1 MGRPSTVK
9 FRQDRDAWVTTI
21 GGKYV
26 TLARGKRNRRQAMD
40 EFHRLKASEDKPG
53 LPASASVSVG
63 ELCDRLLD
71 WVAENRSAVTYEW
84 YKRHLSSFVRHAGPN
99 SSASALRP
107 FHVTE
112 WIKSQ
117 AWEQSTRHGA
127 ITAVKRAF
135 RWGRKQGYLEFD
147 PMEPLDKP
155 GIKRRETILRPDQ
168 EHEVL
173 NAIHG
178 PLRDYLE
185 FMHETGCRPSE
196 VARLEASHL
205 SEDAAILSGKTTR
218 ATGRLREIY
227 WTDRAKEIVDRL
239 AGENPAGPNFRNSR
253 GAPWT
258 RNALAWAMSRV
269 RKRLGLGG
277 ECTAESFRHGWITD
291 AKLKQPNSVVAQLA
305 GHSSTATV
313 DKHYG
318 HLNERR
324 AELSRAA
331 ASVRGVCTDSV
342 LPETSV
348 GSRPGSQAARDQ
360 SSPLCGADRT
370 PRPRS

>member
-40 EFHRLKASEDKPG
+40 EFHRLKASEGKPG
-53 LPASASVSVG
+53 LPASVSVG

-71 WVAENRSAVTYEW
+71 WVSENRSPVTYDW

-99 SSASALRP
+99 VAASALKP

-147 PMEPLDKP
+147 PMDSLDKP
-155 GIKRRETILRPDQ
+155 GIKRRENILNPAQ

-185 FMHETGCRPSE
+185 FMRETGCRPSE
-196 VARLEASHL
+196 VARLEATHL
-205 SEDAAILSGKTTR
+205 SGDIVVLAGKTTR
-218 ATGRLREIY
+218 ATGRLRTIY
-227 WTDRAKEIVDRL
+227 LTDRAKEIVDRL
-239 AGENPAGPNFRNSR
+239 ARENPAGPIFLNSR
-253 GAPWT
+253 GAAWT
-258 RNALAWAMSRV
+258 RNALAWAMSRL

-277 ECTAESFRHGWITD
+277 ECTAESFRHGWVTD
-291 AKLKQPNSVVAQLA
+291 AKLKLPNSIVAELA
-305 GHSSTATV
+305 GHSSTEMV

-318 HLNERR
+318 HLSERR
-324 AELSRAA
+324 DDLSRAA
-331 ASVRGVCTDSV
+331 ASVRGVGTDSV
-342 LPETSV
+342 PSETST
-348 GSRPGSQAARDQ
+348 GSRPGSPGGVPDR
-360 SSPLCGADRT
+360 SSPPGGADRT
-370 PRPRS
+370 PRARS

>member
-40 EFHRLKASEDKPG
+40 EFHRLKANGGNQGPG
-53 LPASASVSVG
+53 ASISVG

-71 WVAENRSAVTYEW
+71 WVAENRSPLTYEW
-84 YKRHLSSFVRHAGPN
+84 YKRHLRSFVRHVGP
-99 SSASALRP
+99 SSAASALRP

-117 AWEQSTRHGA
+117 EWEQSTRHGA

-135 RWGRKQGYLEFD
+135 RWGRRQGYLESD